1 MSVEKPSSWVFR
13 STIHWSFRVVMLAVV
28 IGLALFWGID
38 TFDVHQDLLT
48 TTNNFITKNI
58 TNLNLTTKTS
68 PQEPLTNKNQNLSW
82 VSQEPLNKKNLNLSW
97 VSQEPLKKKK
107 NQNLSW
113 VSVEL
118 DSNYSTNL
126 FSRWMTPGGEPCKD
140 STTQDIFINGIDDM
154 TKEHVVIELTSGVI
168 HKYVFQAVDGSGNS
182 RCLGGDYF
190 EIDLSS
196 HNWKSRPPVQDF
208 GNGTYLFSLQVHQD
222 FVGEFNLTI
231 GLLFRHY
238 QGLKFSPE
246 RFALDKLLRVVRIRF
261 RNDKKF
267 NVLPEIKQCGK
278 SDYTKDLW
286 AGRWTRHGRYDECR
300 ISNDGRYRCLEPDY
314 PCQHPWCHGALG
326 SLESNGWVYS
336 THCSFKL
343 FDKKSAWKCL
353 NNRWLFFWGDS
364 NHCDTIRNMLNFV
377 LDYEMGVV
385 PRLFDMNITN
395 PKDPKQSFR
404 ITNVFNG
411 HYNHTGNY
419 QGLNSL
425 YNDGY
430 REYLR
435 GYFSGEVVPDTLI
448 MNSGLHDGV
457 YWPNLRRFIKGANDA
472 AAFWAEVLDGVR
484 RRNVLV
490 PQVVYRTTVA
500 TGGYARRLVFNPSK
514 MEAFNGVFVDKLR
527 QFGVIDYIVDHFDMT
542 YPWHYD
548 NRCNDGVHYGRF
560 PAKARWR
567 DGQIGH
573 QYFVDLMLCHV
584 LLNLYVY
591 NASSLDGRQYG
602 TRIHEI
608 IIIVCTDLTVDLLLY
623 IQWIAVL
630 GSGSGRE
637 FEWVLDR
644 FSTCYPVSGDAVFC
658 GPFCVEYKWEKKDS
672 LAGELVGVVG
682 DSWVLKT
689 DSVSI
694 TWHSIKAVLAK
705 IDPVWGR
712 KYRPLAYSLMSDFMT
727 LGKDGRNQ
735 ESTIEAVNVY
745 YSAALMGL
753 AYGDTHLV
761 TIGSLLTAMEIRAS
775 QTWNSSVA
783 IVEWTLPAFNREGGV
798 GEGWKGFVY
807 ALEGVYDNDASLQK
821 IRSLSGHDDGNSPSN
836 LLWWILSRG
845 DCEDGGGKH

>member
-1 MSVEKPSSWVFR
+1 MSLEKPLNPSWVFR
-13 STIHWSFRVVMLAVV
+13 STIHWSFRLVMLAVV
-28 IGLALFWGID
+28 IGLVLFWTID
-38 TFDVHQDLLT
+38 VTSNHQDLLT
-48 TTNNFITKNI
+48 SNNFITKNI
-58 TNLNLTTKTS
+58 TTKTTHQDLLPTTNFISTKNITTTNFVNLTKT
-68 PQEPLTNKNQNLSW
+68 LSQ
-82 VSQEPLNKKNLNLSW
+82 VQPLNKNK
-97 VSQEPLKKKK
+97 
-107 NQNLSW
+107 NLSW

-126 FSRWMTPGGEPCKD
+126 FSRWMAPGGEPCKD
-140 STTQDIFINGIDDM
+140 STTEDIFINGIDNGE
-154 TKEHVVIELTSGVI
+154 EHEHGGVVELTSGVI
-168 HKYVFQAVDGSGNS
+168 HEYVFQAVDGSGRN

-196 HNWKSRPPVQDF
+196 ENWKSRPPVQDF

-222 FVGEFNLTI
+222 FVGEFNLSI

-246 RFALDKLLRVVRIRF
+246 RFAVDKLLRVVRIRI
-261 RNDKKF
+261 RNDDK
-267 NVLPEIKQCGK
+267 NVLAAKLPEIKQCGK
-278 SDYTKDLW
+278 SDYRKDLW
-286 AGRWTRHGRYDECR
+286 AGRWTRHGRNDECR
-300 ISNDGRYRCLEPDY
+300 ISNDGRYRCLEPNY

-326 SLESNGWVYS
+326 SVESNGWVYS
-336 THCSFKL
+336 AHCSFKL

-484 RRNVLV
+484 RRNVVV
-490 PQVVYRTTVA
+490 PEVVYRTTVA

-514 MEAFNGVFVDKLR
+514 MEAFNGVFVDKLK

-560 PAKARWR
+560 PVKARWR

-584 LLNLYVY
+584 LLN
-591 NASSLDGRQYG
+591 
-602 TRIHEI
+602 
-608 IIIVCTDLTVDLLLY
+608 
-623 IQWIAVL
+623 VL
-630 GSGSGRE
+630 CS
-637 FEWVLDR
+637 
-644 FSTCYPVSGDAVFC
+644 
-658 GPFCVEYKWEKKDS
+658 K
-672 LAGELVGVVG
+672 
-682 DSWVLKT
+682 
-689 DSVSI
+689 
-694 TWHSIKAVLAK
+694 
-705 IDPVWGR
+705 
-712 KYRPLAYSLMSDFMT
+712 
-727 LGKDGRNQ
+727 
-735 ESTIEAVNVY
+735 
-745 YSAALMGL
+745 
-753 AYGDTHLV
+753 
-761 TIGSLLTAMEIRAS
+761 
-775 QTWNSSVA
+775 
-783 IVEWTLPAFNREGGV
+783 
-798 GEGWKGFVY
+798 
-807 ALEGVYDNDASLQK
+807 
-821 IRSLSGHDDGNSPSN
+821 
-836 LLWWILSRG
+836 
-845 DCEDGGGKH
+845 